1 MCLATFLKDPESLL
15 LKESAKAF
23 LRSAEKGTTQG
34 IVKENQ

>member
-1 MCLATFLKDPESLL
+1 MCIATFFKYPESLL
-15 LKESAKAF
+15 LKESVKAF